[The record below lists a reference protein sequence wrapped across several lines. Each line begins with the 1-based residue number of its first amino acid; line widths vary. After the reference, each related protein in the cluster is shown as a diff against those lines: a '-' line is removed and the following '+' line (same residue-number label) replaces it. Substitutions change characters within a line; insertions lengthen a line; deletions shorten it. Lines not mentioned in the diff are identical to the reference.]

1 MRWIKT
7 VLVLAPMALMSSPLL
22 AEDPPASA
30 PAKVEVI
37 DFRKLKEVI
46 PETLGGL
53 KRSDLSGEKNSFG
66 EFAMSMASAEFGEGD
81 KTISLQIT
89 DYGSNNP
96 MMAIVGQMGAMQMDR
111 ETETGYEKSVKI
123 EGNPGIE
130 HYDNDDKS
138 GGLTLFVGG
147 RFLIQLE
154 TNGLTSEELQQV
166 IGQLPVAK
174 VAALK

>member
-1 MRWIKT
+1 MRLLKT
-7 VLVLAPMALMSSPLL
+7 MLVLATMSLAAAPLL

-30 PAKVEVI
+30 PAKIEVI

-53 KRSDLSGEKNSFG
+53 KRGELTGEKNSFG
-66 EFAMSMASAEFGEGD
+66 EFAMSLANAEFGEGD
-81 KTISLQIT
+81 KTISLQIM

-96 MMAIVGQMGAMQMDR
+96 MLAMVGQMGAIQIDR

-123 EGNPGIE
+123 EGNPGME
-130 HYDNDDKS
+130 RYDNTDKS
-138 GGLTLFVGG
+138 GGLTLFVAG
-147 RFLIQLE
+147 RFVIELD
-154 TNGLTSEELQQV
+154 TNGLTKEELREV